1 MKRNQFAFTVIC
13 LLSAAHSLFA
23 QNERLTL
30 SKRVIKSGH
39 WCSVSSSGLRS
50 LHDGDTLVLHKK
62 DRKHCTY
69 DMNFKTGNR
78 ILLKEFTSRTYDG
91 KPLLEFKT
99 KGKWHITNNA
109 AQFLVLDFLKS
120 TIELELIDSK
130 DDSMVFVVKNRKQK
144 ENN

>member
-1 MKRNQFAFTVIC
+1 
-13 LLSAAHSLFA
+13 
-23 QNERLTL
+23 
-30 SKRVIKSGH
+30 
-39 WCSVSSSGLRS
+39 
-50 LHDGDTLVLHKK
+50 
-62 DRKHCTY
+62 
-69 DMNFKTGNR
+69 MNFKTGNR